1 MKNEHKNAMNTEFFR
16 VKTRAKPREKN
27 GAQTLLRISF
37 DTFMAVLTV
46 IIQSAPVRMHYK
58 HLQRTFGLAHSH

>member
-1 MKNEHKNAMNTEFFR
+1 MKNEHKNAMNTEFFSGENTG
-16 VKTRAKPREKN
+16 KTTEKN
-27 GAQTLLRISF
+27 GTQTLLRISF